1 MKLLKHLKAFVKY
14 GRCTYMEIVLKE
26 ISLAKQLFMLDITN
40 KNDVAIP
47 K

>member
-1 MKLLKHLKAFVKY
+1 MQLLKSLKAFSGY

-26 ISLAKQLFMLDITN
+26 IELAKEIFVLDIAN

-47 K
+47 V